1 MSEKS
6 DDRDFPAFPN
16 DEESS
21 EESED
26 SENEENSENSESEE
40 NLSAEK
46 LIDALRNAEVK
57 TSKFKDLSEDDRL
70 ENDFITKSF
79 EKVTTLYF

>member
-46 LIDALRNAEVK
+46 LIDALRNAKVK
-57 TSKFKDLSEDDRL
+57 TSKVVYVSNFK
-70 ENDFITKSF
+70 
-79 EKVTTLYF
+79 V